1 MDNNSIET
9 LLLRHYGHSALM
21 PPRLEQRA
29 IASVKA
35 SVKHEVLARQ
45 QQERLAANIRT
56 YRLNRR
62 RAVKL
67 VAISSAGL
75 GLLGV
80 GLEMLET
87 ALSGTDTPQPALS

>member
-9 LLLRHYGHSALM
+9 LLLCHYGHTAPT
-21 PPRLEQRA
+21 PPRLEQRL
-29 IASVKA
+29 IA
-35 SVKHEVLARQ
+35 SVKHEVIARQ

-56 YRLNRR
+56 CRMNRR

-80 GLEMLET
+80 GLEILET
-87 ALSGTDTPQPALS
+87 ALSGTDHTQPALF